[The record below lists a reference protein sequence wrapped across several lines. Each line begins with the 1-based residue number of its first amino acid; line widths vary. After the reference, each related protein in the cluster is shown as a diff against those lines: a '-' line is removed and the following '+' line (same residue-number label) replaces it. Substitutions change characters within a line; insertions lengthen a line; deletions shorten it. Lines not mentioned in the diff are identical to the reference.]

1 MCFIKVKEEEEDYSV
16 PARVVRRERRTSP
29 PPTRRSTRVS
39 YVAPQQPSVERT
51 YIIQAPPPP
60 PLVVEPPRPP
70 ATVKS
75 PTPPPASV
83 AAPEPPR
90 AQAHYV
96 EVSPASESDSSS
108 ESDVRSRT
116 TSKSRRTEARS
127 EYRVREREYRR
138 ETALNPPTDDQY
150 NHYRYVRAP
159 PERGSND
166 RGGHGRDLGRD
177 LSRDR
182 RRSLGAKTSFV
193 EDPRASRGS
202 YRRERERVVIVD
214 NDGRQTREYR
224 R

>member
-1 MCFIKVKEEEEDYSV
+1 MCFVKVKDEEEDYSV

-29 PPTRRSTRVS
+29 PPTRRPTRAS

-60 PLVVEPPRPP
+60 PPLVVEPPPP
-70 ATVKS
+70 PS
-75 PTPPPASV
+75 PPPASV
-83 AAPEPPR
+83 AAQEPPR
-90 AQAHYV
+90 TQAHYV
-96 EVSPASESDSSS
+96 EVLPGSESDSSS
-108 ESDVRSRT
+108 EDARSRT
-116 TSKSRRTEARS
+116 TSKSRRTKARS
-127 EYRVREREYRR
+127 EYRLREREYRR
-138 ETALNPPTDDQY
+138 ETGLNPPPTDDQY

-159 PERGSND
+159 PEREAND
-166 RGGHGRDLGRD
+166 RGGYGRELGRD
-177 LSRDR
+177 RSRDR
-182 RRSLGAKTSFV
+182 RTSLGAKTSFV